1 MRNVLLGIGVLV
13 VSAVA
18 SAPPAHGKSKM
29 QTRYIPG
36 FCYVFN
42 NSIAITTLNMDTI
55 GQGAENVEKR
65 EFDFDSNGITFN
77 RPPIA
82 TAAEYSRIARIQ
94 YLVETENERGLLS
107 VVETYQDG
115 NKTEELGYVQTACW
129 DALMAFFKR
138 KNIKVN
144 IEVERVKSPST
155 GG

>member
-1 MRNVLLGIGVLV
+1 
-13 VSAVA
+13 
-18 SAPPAHGKSKM
+18 
-29 QTRYIPG
+29 
-36 FCYVFN
+36 
-42 NSIAITTLNMDTI
+42 MDTI